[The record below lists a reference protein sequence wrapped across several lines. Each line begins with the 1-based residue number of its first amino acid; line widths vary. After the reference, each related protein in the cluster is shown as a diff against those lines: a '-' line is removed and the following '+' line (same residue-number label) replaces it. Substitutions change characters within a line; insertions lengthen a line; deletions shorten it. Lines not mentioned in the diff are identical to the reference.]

1 MVALAEA
8 SKSGVKFYWNRRTVN
23 RFTLIGL
30 LGVFVIVAAIGLNY
44 VFYVDVDRPSGNS
57 ESASS
62 DGGADRRYL
71 SKRNGGI
78 PVPTPPPVAAYSPGD
93 PRRVDAPTNIAPAK
107 SPPAKTGV
115 EAKQIAPEFD
125 VVRINPRGDSVI
137 AGRAA
142 PGAEVRIFDG
152 DKLAGSVIADKRGEW
167 VYLPTEPL
175 RAGNR
180 ELRLLAINPGGGQV
194 ASESNVV
201 LAVPERGHTAAR
213 AQSGQ
218 ALGGAPTQS
227 LAVLVPNKK
236 KGPSRVLQA
245 PVGKGLRKGDL
256 IVDVVDYDD
265 AGNVGIAGK
274 GRPGATIRLYIG
286 NLPVG
291 SVIVG
296 LDGEWRLPALTR
308 KIKPGLYTLR
318 ADEIVDG
325 DVVARVET
333 PFARAKSEKASA
345 SVNASAGNL
354 RIVVQPG
361 NSLWRIAR
369 RSLGSGMRYTI
380 IYEANKG
387 RIRDPNLIYPG
398 QVFDVPKSN

>member
-1 MVALAEA
+1 M
-8 SKSGVKFYWNRRTVN
+8 N

-30 LGVFVIVAAIGLNY
+30 FGVFVIAAAIGLNY
-44 VFYVDVDRPSGNS
+44 AFYVDVDRPSG
-57 ESASS
+57 ESVSTS
-62 DGGADRRYL
+62 PDGGPDRRYL
-71 SKRNGGI
+71 SKRKGGI
-78 PVPTPPPVAAYSPGD
+78 PVPTPPPVAAYRPGD
-93 PRRVDAPTNIAPAK
+93 PKRMEAPTKPG
-107 SPPAKTGV
+107 PDKT
-115 EAKQIAPEFD
+115 EAETGKPIAPEFD
-125 VVRINPRGDSVI
+125 VVRINPHGDSVI

-175 RAGNR
+175 RPGNR
-180 ELRLLAINPGGGQV
+180 ELRLLAKNLDGAEV

-201 LAVPERGHTAAR
+201 LAVPDRAETVGAA
-213 AQSGQ
+213 
-218 ALGGAPTQS
+218 QS
-227 LAVLVPNKK
+227 LAVLVPNKET
-236 KGPSRVLQA
+236 GASRVLQA
-245 PVGKGLRKGDL
+245 PVGSEGLKKGDL
-256 IVDVVDYDD
+256 VVGVVDYDE

-286 NLPVG
+286 NNPVG
-291 SVIVG
+291 SVTVNP
-296 LDGEWRLPALTR
+296 DGEWRLPALTR
-308 KIKPGLYTLR
+308 KIKPGIYTLR
-318 ADEIVDG
+318 ADEIVEG
-325 DVVARVET
+325 VVVSRVET
-333 PFARAKSEKASA
+333 PFARAKPEKVSA
-345 SVNASAGNL
+345 GPNASAENM

-369 RSLGSGMRYTI
+369 RSLGAGMRYTI